1 MARSKI
7 STKKI
12 VPIAKNKANLTSTNE
27 VKKIKINL
35 ASMPDVEI
43 YSDMP
48 IKRKTS
54 SFHAVVALCLL
65 TLGLLVGISIT
76 CIVIFFAS

>member
-7 STKKI
+7 STNKI
-12 VPIAKNKANLTSTNE
+12 TPVTKAKVDFSNANE